1 MSGKTIF
8 SGGQICQWG
17 GGYFLIFFW
26 WQSGDSHAISQLL
39 TVAFCNMSTVDI
51 LTVYL
56 LTVYFSSSPSFE
68 SKNRQKKSN
77 SLLFQKSI
85 KFKSPHLV
93 TNLSLNYPINIRD
106 DHHHCSALGLHLIID
121 YDWMYS
127 ETDFRTMKDTI
138 FFIDILLL
146 KNFEISHKS
155 KPLSLHR

>member
-1 MSGKTIF
+1 
-8 SGGQICQWG
+8 
-17 GGYFLIFFW
+17 
-26 WQSGDSHAISQLL
+26 
-39 TVAFCNMSTVDI
+39 MSTVDI

-138 FFIDILLL
+138 FLLIFCFWKTLKFPINRSLCLFIDKCKEINASHFHFQQ
-146 KNFEISHKS
+146 KTNFVVNCFMSVIVSSSTWAEQWQ
-155 KPLSLHR
+155 P